1 METSILLDVENVE
14 GADFWVCSGGVG
26 LIGVGGG
33 GGGGGGVEVEGIFD
47 EANAGDAGAEFGR
60 DSAGV
65 DFRVDNIGADFDTA
79 SVDVDVNIGA
89 DSSGESD
96 DGDTGLSDIIS
107 DIIWRGGE
115 CTSTMLCCVLSF
127 PCDSEVLSMDEMLDL
142 LLLLMAPL

>member
-14 GADFWVCSGGVG
+14 GADFWVWSGGVG
-26 LIGVGGG
+26 LIGVDGGG
-33 GGGGGGVEVEGIFD
+33 GGGGGVEGIFD

-65 DFRVDNIGADFDTA
+65 DFRVDSIGADFDTA
-79 SVDVDVNIGA
+79 SVDVGVNIGA
-89 DSSGESD
+89 DSSGKSD
-96 DGDTGLSDIIS
+96 DTGGTGLSDITS

-127 PCDSEVLSMDEMLDL
+127 PCDSEVLSMEEMLDL
-142 LLLLMAPL
+142 LLLLVAPL